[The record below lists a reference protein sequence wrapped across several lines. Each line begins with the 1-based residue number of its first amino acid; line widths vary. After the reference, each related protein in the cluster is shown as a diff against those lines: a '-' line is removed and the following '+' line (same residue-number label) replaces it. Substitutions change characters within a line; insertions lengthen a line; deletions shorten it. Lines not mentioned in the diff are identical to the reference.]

1 VANIPLFGPLA
12 FGAGW
17 RAASGR
23 PNTPVVGI
31 RRISRGIEPIYGPIN
46 SERLPHYE
54 RLDLSTSALF
64 PISGGGVLILFASV
78 DNVLARRNFF
88 EYAYSADY
96 SVRNPIITTSPRTFY
111 FGASFTR

>member
-12 FGAGW
+12 LGAGW

-23 PNTPVVGI
+23 PNTPVAGV
-31 RRISRGIEPIYGPIN
+31 RRISQGVEPIYGPIN
-46 SERLPHYE
+46 SERLPRYE
-54 RLDLSTSALF
+54 RLDLSASALF
-64 PISGGGVLILFASV
+64 PISGGGVLVLFASV

-96 SVRNPIITTSPRTFY
+96 TVRHPIITTAPRTFY
-111 FGASFTR
+111 FGASFTK